1 MNKLNIILFLLLFT
15 VIKSSGQNIINTNVV
30 VLKDF
35 KITMVLESY
44 SCDIHPNKLAY
55 ENGNCIVCGK
65 ELIRNKKIKF
75 NLIDNTLDLSQLTGR
90 IIVIFKDGTQ
100 KVSKLNIEDDFLW
113 VKLGIN
119 SLNNFQQAVLKLK
132 NNNKKYKVIFGNQI
146 VHQGHHH

>member
-1 MNKLNIILFLLLFT
+1 
-15 VIKSSGQNIINTNVV
+15 
-30 VLKDF
+30 
-35 KITMVLESY
+35 MVLESY

-113 VKLGIN
+113 VKLGVN